1 MRVLVLA
8 DEPVDAAR
16 VRAALPGE
24 AGLDEAQVLVVAPA
38 RNASRL
44 AFWMSD
50 SDEAIAEAREAEERS
65 VEALRSEGVRAA
77 GEVGESEP
85 LLALQDALATFDA
98 DLVLLISGD
107 EELEREARERF
118 GVRVVRA

>member
-1 MRVLVLA
+1 MQLLVLA

-16 VRAALPGE
+16 VRAALPDE
-24 AGLDEAQVLVVAPA
+24 AGLDDARVLVVTPA
-38 RNASRL
+38 RNQSTL

-50 SDEAIAEAREAEERS
+50 SDEAIAEAREIQERS
-65 VEALRSEGVRAA
+65 VDELRSEGVRAA

-98 DLVLLISGD
+98 DLVLLLSGD
-107 EELEREARERF
+107 DELERQAHEALD
-118 GVRVVRA
+118 VRIVRA